1 MRRLGVLA
9 WPVVEARARL
19 LDAWWW
25 ARSVAAVLACE
36 VLGHDVVCSVDAA
49 EGFDRY
55 WCRRCHEGD
64 L

>member
-1 MRRLGVLA
+1 MRRLGALA
-9 WPVVEARARL
+9 WPVCEARSRL

-25 ARSVAAVLACE
+25 ARATLDVLTCA
-36 VLGHDVVCSVDAA
+36 VLGHDVACSIDRDA
-49 EGFDRY
+49 GFDTY